1 MNLEPLLRRVD
12 RLAGGRHADYTVPS
26 APEQGPRIRRAFV
39 MITWLLVAEF
49 LLGIAAVVVAVVLFL
64 NGDTVSPAV
73 WLRCVVV
80 LGITV
85 TLFYFAWRAQRGYY
99 WAYSRLRLFS
109 KIFPVVAL
117 VLAAI
122 PGLYPL
128 WVVTEQIIF
137 SLILIGISDYLSSD
151 YMRAA
156 YPKPAPGQPA

>member
-1 MNLEPLLRRVD
+1 MNLESLLRRVD
-12 RLAGGRHADYTVPS
+12 RLAGGRHADYTVPPAS
-26 APEQGPRIRRAFV
+26 EQDPKIRRAFAA
-39 MITWLLVAEF
+39 IAWLLTAEF
-49 LLGIAAVVVAVVLFL
+49 LLGLAAVVVAVVLFFHRV
-64 NGDTVSPAV
+64 DVSPAV

-156 YPKPAPGQPA
+156 YPKPARAQPA